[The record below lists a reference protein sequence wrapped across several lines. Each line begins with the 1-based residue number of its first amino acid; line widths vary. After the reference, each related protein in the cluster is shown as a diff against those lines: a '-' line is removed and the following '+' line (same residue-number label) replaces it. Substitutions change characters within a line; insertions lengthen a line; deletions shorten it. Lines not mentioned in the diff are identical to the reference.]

1 MRTLPTSHVFLVTD
15 EEYGRNISKTVLGD
29 KVKARADHF
38 AAPPWRLR
46 LPLTPWY
53 LLLPQAG

>member
-1 MRTLPTSHVFLVTD
+1 MRTSPTSHVFLVTD

-46 LPLTPWY
+46 LPLTP
-53 LLLPQAG
+53 